1 MAEPTFFDVVR
12 SQRGVRLYRSD
23 PVSQEDVD
31 RILRAAVRAPSA
43 ANRQPWVFIVI
54 RDREVKRSIGELYR
68 QAQSP
73 DRPPPPPGHFTR
85 ETEEVPVII
94 VACVDLGDRPNGLDL
109 PRAASIYPAVQNLLL
124 AAAAL
129 GLGTRLTIPFQN
141 SPELLTEL
149 LGIPEGYAVAALIPL
164 GYPAE
169 PDHLGGSIRPPIADV
184 TFDDHWGNR
193 PAAGAGAR

>member
-1 MAEPTFFDVVR
+1 MAEPAFFDVVR

-43 ANRQPWVFIVI
+43 ANRQPWVFIVV
-54 RDREVKRSIGELYR
+54 RDRDVKRRLGELYR
-68 QAQSP
+68 QGQSG
-73 DRPPPPPGHFTR
+73 DRPAPPPGHFTR

-94 VACVDLGDRPNGLDL
+94 VACVDISDRPNGFDF

-129 GLGTRLTIPFQN
+129 GLGTRLTIPFQD
-141 SPELLTEL
+141 SPAQLTEL
-149 LGIPEGYAVAALIPL
+149 LGIPEGYAMAALIPL

-169 PDHLGGSIRPPIADV
+169 PDHLGGSIRKPIADV
-184 TFDDHWGNR
+184 TFDDLWGNPR
-193 PAAGAGAR
+193 GR

>member
-1 MAEPTFFDVVR
+1 MPEPTFFDVVR
-12 SQRGVRLYRSD
+12 RQRGVRRYAAD

-54 RDREVKRSIGELYR
+54 RDRDVKRRIGELYR
-68 QAQSP
+68 QQQPA
-73 DRPPPPPGHFTR
+73 DRAAPPPGHFTR

-94 VACVDLGDRPNGLDL
+94 VACVDVSDRPNGFDP

-124 AAAAL
+124 AATAL
-129 GLGTRLTIPFQN
+129 GLGTRLTIPFQD
-141 SPELLTEL
+141 SPAMLTAL
-149 LGIPEGYAVAALIPL
+149 LGSPEGYAVAALVPL

-169 PDHLGGSIRPPIADV
+169 PDHLGGSIRKPVAEV
-184 TFDDHWGNR
+184 TFIDRWGNR
-193 PAAGAGAR
+193 PSAG

>member
-1 MAEPTFFDVVR
+1 MAEPTFFDVAR
-12 SQRGVRLYRSD
+12 SQRGIRLYKPD

-54 RDREVKRSIGELYR
+54 RDRDVKRSIGELYR
-68 QAQSP
+68 RQQSP
-73 DRPPPPPGHFTR
+73 NRPAPPLGHFTR
-85 ETEEVPVII
+85 DTEEVPVII
-94 VACVDLGDRPNGLDL
+94 VACVDISDRPNGFDF

-129 GLGTRLTIPFQN
+129 GLGTRLTIPFQD
-141 SPELLTEL
+141 SPALLTEL
-149 LGIPEGYAVAALIPL
+149 LGVPEGHAVAALIPL

-169 PDHLGGSIRPPIADV
+169 PDHLGGSIRQPIADV
-184 TFDDHWGNR
+184 TFNDRWGNR
-193 PAAGAGAR
+193 PPAD

>member
-12 SQRGVRLYRSD
+12 SQRGVRFYRPD

-54 RDREVKRSIGELYR
+54 RDREVKRSIGELYPKR
-68 QAQSP
+68 TSQG
-73 DRPPPPPGHFTR
+73 RPPPASGHFSR
-85 ETEEVPVII
+85 EIEQVPVII
-94 VACVDLGDRPNGLDL
+94 VACVDISDRPNGFDF

-129 GLGTRLTIPFQN
+129 GLGTRLTIPFQD
-141 SPELLTEL
+141 SPAKLTEL
-149 LGIPEGYAVAALIPL
+149 LGIPEGYAMAALIPL

-184 TFDDHWGNR
+184 TFNDRWGNR
-193 PAAGAGAR
+193 PPAG

>member
-1 MAEPTFFDVVR
+1 MADPTFFEVVR
-12 SQRGVRLYRSD
+12 RQRGVRLYKPD
-23 PVSQEDVD
+23 PVSREDVD

-43 ANRQPWVFIVI
+43 ANLQPWVFIVI
-54 RDREVKRSIGELYR
+54 RDRDVKRRLGELYR
-68 QAQSP
+68 QGRSS

-94 VACVDLGDRPNGLDL
+94 VACVDTRDRPHGLDA

-129 GLGTRLTIPFQN
+129 GLATRLTIPFQD
-141 SPELLTEL
+141 SPAKLTEL

-169 PDHLGGSIRPPIADV
+169 PDHLGGSIRKPIAEV
-184 TFDDHWGNR
+184 TFYDRWGR
-193 PAAGAGAR
+193 REQAG

>member
-12 SQRGVRLYRSD
+12 SQRGVRFYRPD

-54 RDREVKRSIGELYR
+54 RDRDVKRSIGELYPKR
-68 QAQSP
+68 TSQG
-73 DRPPPPPGHFTR
+73 RPPPASGHFSR
-85 ETEEVPVII
+85 EIEQVPVII
-94 VACVDLGDRPNGLDL
+94 VACVDISDRANGFDF

-129 GLGTRLTIPFQN
+129 GLGTRLTIPFQD
-141 SPELLTEL
+141 SPAKLTEL
-149 LGIPEGYAVAALIPL
+149 LGIPEGYAMAALIPL

-184 TFDDHWGNR
+184 TFNDRWGNR
-193 PAAGAGAR
+193 PPAG